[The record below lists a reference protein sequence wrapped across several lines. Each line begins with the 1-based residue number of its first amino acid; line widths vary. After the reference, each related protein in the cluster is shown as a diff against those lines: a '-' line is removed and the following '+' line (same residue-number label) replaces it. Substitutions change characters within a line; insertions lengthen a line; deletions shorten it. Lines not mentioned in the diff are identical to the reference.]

1 MLPGVGVKSHIFN
14 LSWVFEKEFKN
25 NVRKII
31 IGPVLM
37 KTASLLWCNAV
48 EEINQQVFHN
58 KASSWFD
65 RYEFAHLNASSWHSL
80 SKQFKD
86 FSMQDIL
93 VNWQVFIFPLC

>member
-1 MLPGVGVKSHIFN
+1 
-14 LSWVFEKEFKN
+14 
-25 NVRKII
+25 
-31 IGPVLM
+31 M
-37 KTASLLWCNAV
+37 KTAYLLWCNAV

-58 KASSWFD
+58 KASSSFD

-93 VNWQVFIFPLC
+93 VNWQVFIFPLCWSFRFDSQPFVLLIVLEDFFVSGLAV